1 MHIPPFSDNNLKED
15 IFGGCGVTRFKK
27 ALYVALSILV
37 SAAIFTG
44 TAFLFLYDK
53 SSPADNTLEGIPYY
67 EETPSAVGLLFCF
80 EEGGSVFLNLDF
92 DENETRVLLLPNG
105 ANDTDVTAYGYTV
118 FKTVKT
124 DYECLSS
131 VIDRLGGIELSDD
144 TLGRLRYTGVQVT
157 ETLSHTAAED
167 IRREIISAVLE
178 KIKAGAF
185 TKEILVYIIEN
196 SDTSLSFPDAYG
208 WLPHLQDIAT
218 DLQFIN

>member
-1 MHIPPFSDNNLKED
+1 MYIAIFSDNNLKED
-15 IFGGCGVTRFKK
+15 IFGGCAVTRFKK
-27 ALYVALSILV
+27 AFYVVLSVIV
-37 SAAIFTG
+37 SAAVFTG
-44 TAFLFLYDK
+44 AAFLFLRED
-53 SSPADNTLEGIPYY
+53 SSHADNALEGVPYY
-67 EETPSAVGLLFCF
+67 EELPNAVGLLFCF

-105 ANDTDVTAYGYTV
+105 ANDSDVTRYGYTV

-131 VIDRLGGIELSDD
+131 VIDRLGGIELRDD
-144 TLGRLRYTGVQVT
+144 TLGLLRYTGVQVT

-167 IRREIISAVLE
+167 IRREIISAVFE

-185 TKEILVYIIEN
+185 TKETLIYIIEN
-196 SDTSLSFPDAYG
+196 SDTALSFPDAYA
-208 WLPHLQDIAT
+208 WLPHLQDIAA